1 MSSARHTQKP
11 TRGERPAHP
20 VISAHRVEGTPV
32 FNQDGALIGNI
43 NDLMI
48 EKVSGQI
55 TSATMSCRAVLG
67 VGGGRFPIP
76 WSMLTYD
83 THFKGYVVDE
93 QKLHD
98 ARSLKGDHGQES
110 DLPWRDD
117 VYGYW
122 DTLRYWK

>member
-1 MSSARHTQKP
+1 MSRAGHTHEP
-11 TRGERPAHP
+11 TRGEQPAHP
-20 VISAHRVEGTPV
+20 AISAHRVEGAPV
-32 FNQDGALIGNI
+32 FNQHGAQIGNI

-48 EKVSGQI
+48 EKVSGQV
-55 TSATMSCRAVLG
+55 TSAIMSCRAVIG

-83 THFKGYVVDE
+83 TQFKGYVVDE
-93 QKLHD
+93 QKLYD
-98 ARSLKGDHGQES
+98 APSLKGDHGQES

-122 DTLRYWK
+122 AALRYWK